1 MIATYMLCGFSTITS
16 IGVCLG
22 VLLPLAME
30 RKNEV
35 IDLVVNALVAG
46 NFASFL
52 TAAIAGKYF
61 SHAASLRCSIKQ
73 SSGQNC
79 TQIVDHRKLVKH
91 LDTGF

>member
-1 MIATYMLCGFSTITS
+1 MDSWGTAYMPASLQERSEVIATYMLCGFSTITS

-61 SHAASLRCSIKQ
+61 SHAASSE
-73 SSGQNC
+73 
-79 TQIVDHRKLVKH
+79 V
-91 LDTGF
+91 